1 MIATTWPDVYRAALA
16 DVSRLA
22 KSRGLLTAELDQ
34 LIEDLM
40 QDAYV
45 IEHSLDNRAQRRRLA
60 AAKEEPTL
68 PL

>member
-1 MIATTWPDVYRAALA
+1 MMTTTWPDIYRTALTN
-16 DVSRLA
+16 VSKLA
-22 KSRGLLTAELDQ
+22 TDRGLMTPGLEQ

-60 AAKEEPTL
+60 AAREEPKL

>member
-1 MIATTWPDVYRAALA
+1 MPPTWPDVYRAALT
-16 DVSRLA
+16 DMRRLA
-22 KSRGLLTAELDQ
+22 TSRGLMTPDLDQ

-45 IEHSLDNRAQRRRLA
+45 IEHSLDNRAQRRKLA
-60 AAKEEPTL
+60 AAREEPTL